1 MHHTVKI
8 GSGFGIVRDHDDR
21 LAQVLVELPQHLQHH
36 FRVFR
41 IQISGR
47 LVGQKDFWFIDN
59 RARNGHTLL
68 LATGKFRRFVLEASR
83 EAQKVCGNLETVGVK
98 PIAVNELRDR
108 DIAFGGERW
117 QEIKTLEDKPNLAV
131 PHQGAREGMLFLFIR
146 HTSASLTVQENADPD
161 VRTDLVTALR
171 RLAPSDAPWVHDVEG
186 PDDMPA
192 HVKTMLT
199 GVSLHVPVIAG
210 ALALGTWQGIFVAE
224 HRARPHRREVLMR
237 FIGSRA

>member
-1 MHHTVKI
+1 MTRMSAVTATVADAI
-8 GSGFGIVRDHDDR
+8 ATATLTVETEGEG
-21 LAQVLVELPQHLQHH
+21 LVEIT
-36 FRVFR
+36 R
-41 IQISGR
+41 
-47 LVGQKDFWFIDN
+47 D
-59 RARNGHTLL
+59 A
-68 LATGKFRRFVLEASR
+68 ARFVAD
-83 EAQKVCGNLETVGVK
+83 A
-98 PIAVNELRDR
+98 
-108 DIAFGGERW
+108 
-117 QEIKTLEDKPNLAV
+117 
-131 PHQGAREGMLFLFIR
+131 GAREGMLFLFIR

-210 ALALGTWQGIFVAE
+210 ALGLGTWQGIYVAE
-224 HRARPHRREVLMR
+224 HRLRPHRREVLMQ